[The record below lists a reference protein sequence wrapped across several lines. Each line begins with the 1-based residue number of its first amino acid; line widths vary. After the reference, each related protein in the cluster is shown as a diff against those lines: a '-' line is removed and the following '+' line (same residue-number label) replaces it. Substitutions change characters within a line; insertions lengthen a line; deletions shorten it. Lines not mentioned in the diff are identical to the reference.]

1 MAVLTEDQR
10 RKWDESNDD
19 LFYAE
24 PRFVQHLDEA
34 FRRRLTQ
41 LYRQRI
47 PPASGAGF
55 DEQLGQPSA
64 RGDQLPKGHRPWIKQ
79 R

>member
-41 LYRQRI
+41 LYRQRN
-47 PPASGAGF
+47 PVSAVTLRAPSSSSSALLSSGRSSAVWPKAS
-55 DEQLGQPSA
+55 S
-64 RGDQLPKGHRPWIKQ
+64 
-79 R
+79 

>member
-24 PRFVQHLDEA
+24 PRFVQIIFHE
-34 FRRRLTQ
+34 
-41 LYRQRI
+41 
-47 PPASGAGF
+47 
-55 DEQLGQPSA
+55 
-64 RGDQLPKGHRPWIKQ
+64 
-79 R
+79 

>member
-34 FRRRLTQ
+34 FRRRLTR
-41 LYRQRI
+41 LYRQEFR
-47 PPASGAGF
+47 PAPWCWLMTVG
-55 DEQLGQPSA
+55 SA
-64 RGDQLPKGHRPWIKQ
+64 ICPRRLITKRSSAMD
-79 R
+79 

>member
-1 MAVLTEDQR
+1 MAVLTEDHR

-47 PPASGAGF
+47 PPCAVVPVLLS
-55 DEQLGQPSA
+55 SWVIH
-64 RGDQLPKGHRPWIKQ
+64 LPAEISYHTVICH
-79 R
+79 